1 MLDRL
6 WSILSHDIGVD
17 LGTANTVVHVKGMG
31 VVIREPSV
39 VARHLK
45 TKEILAIGTEAKK
58 MTGKTPENIDVVR
71 PLRDGVIADFDA
83 AEAMLKYYIK

>member
-58 MTGKTPENIDVVR
+58 NDR
-71 PLRDGVIADFDA
+71 
-83 AEAMLKYYIK
+83 